1 MRNKSVLSVFSESES
16 GIIIPDP
23 DPGKTFRS
31 MWIWINNT
39 GCNYMDPQIFLQ
51 IRRFSYFEIE
61 RWIVVGRRGEG
72 VQIDF
77 NLLSHVSV
85 LRSPL
90 SCLLSHVFNHTCL
103 TSPVSCLSSPVSGI
117 TSPVSCLLSHIS
129 CLTSLELHLLYHFSC
144 KTSPVSH
151 LLSPVSRLLYPV
163 SRLLSY
169 FSCLTYPVL
178 CLTFPV
184 SGAQHCVQLCLIVW
198 PQSSWENSWV
208 F

>member
-1 MRNKSVLSVFSESES
+1 MRNKSVLSVFAESES

-103 TSPVSCLSSPVSGI
+103 T
-117 TSPVSCLLSHIS
+117 
-129 CLTSLELHLLYHFSC
+129 
-144 KTSPVSH
+144 
-151 LLSPVSRLLYPV
+151 
-163 SRLLSY
+163 
-169 FSCLTYPVL
+169 YPVL
-178 CLTFPV
+178 CLLSLVSCLTSPVLRLLNYIFCITSPVKHLLSHIFCLLYHVSCILSHVSCLTSPV
-184 SGAQHCVQLCLIVW
+184 SRILYSVSLSLSQVPSTVSNCT
-198 PQSSWENSWV
+198 
-208 F
+208 

>member
-1 MRNKSVLSVFSESES
+1 MISIS
-16 GIIIPDP
+16 
-23 DPGKTFRS
+23 
-31 MWIWINNT
+31 
-39 GCNYMDPQIFLQ
+39 
-51 IRRFSYFEIE
+51 
-61 RWIVVGRRGEG
+61 
-72 VQIDF
+72 
-77 NLLSHVSV
+77 
-85 LRSPL
+85 
-90 SCLLSHVFNHTCL
+90 CL
-103 TSPVSCLSSPVSGI
+103 TSPFSGLHYHVSYLMSSITLVSLLLSHVSCLSSPVSGI

-184 SGAQHCVQLCLIVW
+184 SGAQHCVQLYLIVFHSL
-198 PQSSWENSWV
+198 PGKIPGYFNGSRSSCLLRFFGSSKLRKWRKLSQ
-208 F
+208 FYSSDCHCALIFYCSAITT

>member
-1 MRNKSVLSVFSESES
+1 MRNKSVLSVFAEFES

-103 TSPVSCLSSPVSGI
+103 TYPVL
-117 TSPVSCLLSHIS
+117 CLL
-129 CLTSLELHLLYHFSC
+129 
-144 KTSPVSH
+144 SPVSH
-151 LLSPVSRLLYPV
+151 LLSLVSCLTSPVLRLLNYIFCITSPVKHLLSHIFCLLYHVSCILSHVSCLTSPVSRILYSV
-163 SRLLSY
+163 SLSL
-169 FSCLTYPVL
+169 SQVPST
-178 CLTFPV
+178 V
-184 SGAQHCVQLCLIVW
+184 SNCA
-198 PQSSWENSWV
+198 
-208 F
+208 

>member
-103 TSPVSCLSSPVSGI
+103 TYPVSC
-117 TSPVSCLLSHIS
+117 
-129 CLTSLELHLLYHFSC
+129 
-144 KTSPVSH
+144 
-151 LLSPVSRLLYPV
+151 LLSPVSRLLSPVSHLLSLVSCLTSPVLRLLNYIFCITSPVKHLLSHIFCLLYHVSCILSHVSCLTSPV
-163 SRLLSY
+163 SRILYSVSRIVGHRY
-169 FSCLTYPVL
+169 FSK
-178 CLTFPV
+178 
-184 SGAQHCVQLCLIVW
+184 
-198 PQSSWENSWV
+198 
-208 F
+208 

>member
-1 MRNKSVLSVFSESES
+1 MRNKSVLSVFAEFES

-61 RWIVVGRRGEG
+61 RWIVVGKRGEG

-90 SCLLSHVFNHTCL
+90 SCLLSHVVNHTCL
-103 TSPVSCLSSPVSGI
+103 TY
-117 TSPVSCLLSHIS
+117 PVSCLLSPVSHLLSLVS
-129 CLTSLELHLLYHFSC
+129 CLTSPVLRLLNYIFC
-144 KTSPVSH
+144 ITSPVKH

-184 SGAQHCVQLCLIVW
+184 SGAQHCVQLYLIVW

>member
-1 MRNKSVLSVFSESES
+1 MRNKSVLSVFAESES

-61 RWIVVGRRGEG
+61 RWIVVGKRGEG

-103 TSPVSCLSSPVSGI
+103 TSPVSCLLSH
-117 TSPVSCLLSHIS
+117 VSCLWYHIS
-129 CLTSLELHLLYHFSC
+129 CLL
-144 KTSPVSH
+144 SPVSH
-151 LLSPVSRLLYPV
+151 LLVLRLLNYISCITSPVKRLLSHIFCLLYHVFCLLYHVSCILSHVSCLTSPVSRILYSV
-163 SRLLSY
+163 SLSL
-169 FSCLTYPVL
+169 SQVPST
-178 CLTFPV
+178 V
-184 SGAQHCVQLCLIVW
+184 SNCT
-198 PQSSWENSWV
+198 
-208 F
+208 